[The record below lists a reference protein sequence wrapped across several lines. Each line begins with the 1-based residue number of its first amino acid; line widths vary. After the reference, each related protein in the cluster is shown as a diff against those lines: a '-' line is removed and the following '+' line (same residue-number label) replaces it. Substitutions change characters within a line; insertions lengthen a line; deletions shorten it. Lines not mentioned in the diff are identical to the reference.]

1 MIRIDET
8 KCTLC
13 GECVDVCPMEALDT
27 TRGYLHLDEGRCIS
41 CHICV
46 PTCPEKALSIT
57 RR

>member
-1 MIRIDET
+1 
-8 KCTLC
+8 
-13 GECVDVCPMEALDT
+13 MEALDT